1 MIRQLT
7 TESPHCFEAALNVTS
22 MVTDLSKLFRDGEEL
37 SLGVGNPRFPSLL
50 YKTLTL
56 VKVKKY
62 WVFIDWVFYRFTA
75 DKQR

>member
-1 MIRQLT
+1 MLLQWSLF
-7 TESPHCFEAALNVTS
+7 SYYNVA
-22 MVTDLSKLFRDGEEL
+22 DLSKLFRDGEEL

-56 VKVKKY
+56 VKVKY
-62 WVFIDWVFYRFTA
+62 WIFYRFTA

>member
-1 MIRQLT
+1 MLLQWSLF
-7 TESPHCFEAALNVTS
+7 SFYNVA
-22 MVTDLSKLFRDGEEL
+22 DLSKLFRGGEEL

-56 VKVKKY
+56 VKVKY
-62 WVFIDWVFYRFTA
+62 WVFYRFTA